1 MANINNFVIDH
12 VIRGI
17 MFSTADGSYMWSV
30 NQISDPTLSVTA
42 DTAQAVDAM
51 GTPIATFNR
60 GKQAEFSASNSLF
73 DLGLYAAQQGN
84 DKLVASDDETF
95 VAPTFEEWKYNGSST
110 YTLNKEPVSAS
121 EPLRYVY
128 LLAGDGT
135 VAKTYTRDD
144 SANDENHFTYN
155 DATNTVTLPTGLK
168 TGDNLLFIY
177 DYNCSKG
184 SAVVG
189 DAVHFPKAGRFIMEV
204 LGTDTCDP
212 TTLIHA
218 YVEFPNAKL
227 DANVDISFATDGTH
241 PFTIQA
247 QQNYCD
253 GEKILFRVIIPNE
266 E

>member
-1 MANINNFVIDH
+1 
-12 VIRGI
+12 

-84 DKLVASDDETF
+84 DKLVASDTETF
-95 VAPTFEEWKYNGSST
+95 PAPTFEEYTYTGTDSR
-110 YTLNKEPVSAS
+110 YTLNKEPVEST
-121 EPLRYVY
+121 EELKYVY

-135 VAKTYTRDD
+135 VAKTYTVGDTAAD
-144 SANDENHFTYN
+144 ANHFLYN
-155 DATNTVTLPTGLK
+155 AAENQVTLPTGLK
-168 TGDNLLFIY
+168 KGDKLLFIY
-177 DYNCSKG
+177 DYNCKKG